1 MSINGGDAH
10 LGLSDIGAPRASTP
24 RVLAARLRVFIM
36 LRRSSSPL
44 ERKSSKH
51 LENATEII
59 IVKGNGKVDD
69 TFKRKCSYIYSSS
82 DSAVQEGEG
91 GSVVKKLVNYFLR
104 MLK

>member
-1 MSINGGDAH
+1 M
-10 LGLSDIGAPRASTP
+10 LS
-24 RVLAARLRVFIM
+24 
-36 LRRSSSPL
+36 RSSSPL

-51 LENATEII
+51 LENAIEII
-59 IVKGNGKVDD
+59 IVKGNGKVDG

-91 GSVVKKLVNYFLR
+91 GSVVKKLVNYFPR

>member
-24 RVLAARLRVFIM
+24 RVLAARLRVLIM

-69 TFKRKCSYIYSSS
+69 TFKRKCSYI
-82 DSAVQEGEG
+82 
-91 GSVVKKLVNYFLR
+91 
-104 MLK
+104 